1 MIKINKKDK
10 KRYVLAEER
19 DYIILGKIYQLEKC
33 KLSLAEKKI
42 INLVRTQLERD
53 WRKPLIEFLDGMAK
67 KYKKCC
73 GK

>member
-53 WRKPLIEFLDGMAK
+53 WRNHLLNF
-67 KYKKCC
+67 
-73 GK
+73 

>member
-10 KRYVLAEER
+10 KRYVLAEVR

-53 WRKPLIEFLDGMAK
+53 WRKSLIEFLDGMAK
-67 KYKKCC
+67 KYKKCR

>member
-1 MIKINKKDK
+1 MIKINEKDK

-67 KYKKCC
+67 KYKKCR

>member
-1 MIKINKKDK
+1 MIKINEKDK

-53 WRKPLIEFLDGMAK
+53 WRKSLIEFLDGMAK
-67 KYKKCC
+67 KYKKCR

>member
-53 WRKPLIEFLDGMAK
+53 WRKSLIEFLDGMAK
-67 KYKKCC
+67 KYKKCR

>member
-1 MIKINKKDK
+1 MIKINEKDK

-53 WRKPLIEFLDGMAK
+53 WRKSLIEFLDGMAN
-67 KYKKCC
+67 KYKKCR